1 MPVWKRFPLPSGL
14 GLLSPLPWP
23 LEFDGFRGRD
33 STGGIQLQVHL
44 LLWLPADQWVEA
56 DLGRVAGTWIQAQ
69 EKQEEKKT
77 SHWAAVCSNYASWAK
92 TGLSR
97 GHQWAGWSSPVSS
110 LFTALL
116 LMHSCLFSHLFWGFV
131 FFCLILNFPNKAFY
145 KCLPSLYRAHY
156 VKVRRAGKPIMQGSQ
171 LQVLGHKLQS
181 DLETHSLSP
190 PHQASTALQF
200 NRLHSFH

>member
-1 MPVWKRFPLPSGL
+1 MNGAAHLTLPVSSQLCREVIFSPPEQLNCPAHLGAGLWTFSTFWKMPVRKRFPLPSGL

-116 LMHSCLFSHLFWGFV
+116 LMHSCLFSHLF
-131 FFCLILNFPNKAFY
+131 
-145 KCLPSLYRAHY
+145 
-156 VKVRRAGKPIMQGSQ
+156 
-171 LQVLGHKLQS
+171 
-181 DLETHSLSP
+181 
-190 PHQASTALQF
+190 
-200 NRLHSFH
+200 